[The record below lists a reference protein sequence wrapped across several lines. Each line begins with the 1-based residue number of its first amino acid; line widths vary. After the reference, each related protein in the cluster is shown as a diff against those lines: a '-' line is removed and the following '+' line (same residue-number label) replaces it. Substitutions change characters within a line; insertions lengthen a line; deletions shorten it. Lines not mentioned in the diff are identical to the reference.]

1 MISWNTLVGVL
12 RSSSSW
18 GCELKYCLDGRNG
31 GKKCHPLREDVSWNI
46 PVKYVIQFL
55 HVILFVRMWVE
66 MILFASSSLRIRSSS
81 SWGCELKCHWLLQSL
96 LSLLSSSSWGC
107 ELKYYKVV
115 AVLCGFRHPLRE
127 DVSWN
132 AKGFYLT
139 DSYAVILFVRMW
151 VEILMALSLT
161 VMNMVILFV
170 RMWVEIPWI
179 LDYHVACQSS
189 SSWGCELK
197 YRISPHTEKSG
208 RHPLREDVSW
218 NGINCCGAFNGVVI
232 LFVRMWVEMA
242 ILSIVSNPDE
252 TSSSSWGCEL
262 KYPQH
267 GSGR

>member
-1 MISWNTLVGVL
+1 M
-12 RSSSSW
+12 
-18 GCELKYCLDGRNG
+18 
-31 GKKCHPLREDVSWNI
+31 
-46 PVKYVIQFL
+46 
-55 HVILFVRMWVE
+55 
-66 MILFASSSLRIRSSS
+66 
-81 SWGCELKCHWLLQSL
+81 
-96 LSLLSSSSWGC
+96 SSSSWGC

-132 AKGFYLT
+132 LQILFFFDKARIVILFVRMWVEILLFRT
-139 DSYAVILFVRMW
+139 SPFLFLVILFVRMW

-262 KYPQH
+262 KYTMPFYTSLKKSHPLREDVSWNIRNMVQADNPEKSSSSW
-267 GSGR
+267 GCELK